1 MEENMKIHDV
11 STNLGKNPLLTLLLH
26 VSLSRNVPSL
36 SLSKSRK
43 NIKKNEEESLK
54 NERKAIYFAEFVPLA

>member
-1 MEENMKIHDV
+1 MKIHDV